1 MTDGVAD
8 VDGLIEE
15 YEALKISKSFQPL
28 MKNIKT
34 HLMRLFED
42 SEKIH
47 SLLAS
52 ATDKKTLSKEIK
64 QLLDDAITGD

>member
-1 MTDGVAD
+1 
-8 VDGLIEE
+8 
-15 YEALKISKSFQPL
+15 

-34 HLMRLFED
+34 HLMRMFED

-52 ATDKKTLSKEIK
+52 ATDKKILSKKIN

>member
-1 MTDGVAD
+1 
-8 VDGLIEE
+8 
-15 YEALKISKSFQPL
+15 
-28 MKNIKT
+28 
-34 HLMRLFED
+34 MRLFED
-42 SEKIH
+42 SAKIY